1 MSETRVAFI
10 SFHASPLAAPGEG
23 KAGGMNVYVRQL
35 ARALGN
41 AGVAVDVFTREHR
54 FDRNGAK
61 ISNGGAPANGA
72 VPDNNADLRNGA
84 VPADYADLANGAVP
98 ANNADLANGAV
109 PADYADLANGANMA
123 NMVESIS
130 ANVRVIHLPAG
141 APDTPMDDL
150 YRHLPQ
156 FLEGMQA
163 FRARHN
169 LTYRAVHSHYW
180 LSGWLG
186 RAFSQALN
194 LPHVITFHTLA
205 RIKMQSRPG
214 ETEPKARQQVEEEL
228 LASADRIIAF
238 SPHERDAMARLY
250 GADVNRIQLA
260 PCGVDLST
268 FRPLDREESRKRLG
282 LNGDKVLL
290 YVGRI
295 ESLKGVELLVHTAA
309 QLDTC
314 EPVRVL
320 VVGDDNGQDRE
331 LDRLRDLA
339 ETLQVED
346 SFQFVGRVA
355 QEELP
360 VYYSA
365 ADVCVV
371 PSFYES
377 FGLAALESMAC
388 GTPVVASRVG
398 GLSTVIQHGSTGY
411 LKSWRCPEAFANS
424 LEMLIS
430 SKSLQSSM
438 GLAARRR
445 AEDLSWDKVAGQI
458 ADVYR
463 TLAAERAA
471 AGPA

>member
-1 MSETRVAFI
+1 MNGEPQLNEARVAFI

-41 AGVAVDVFTREHR
+41 VGIPVDVFTREYR
-54 FDRNGAK
+54 SGAARDNLPDMPQMIEN
-61 ISNGGAPANGA
+61 ISG
-72 VPDNNADLRNGA
+72 
-84 VPADYADLANGAVP
+84 
-98 ANNADLANGAV
+98 
-109 PADYADLANGANMA
+109 
-123 NMVESIS
+123 
-130 ANVRVIHLPAG
+130 NVRVIHLPAG
-141 APDTPMDDL
+141 DPDAPMDEFFDL
-150 YRHLPQ
+150 LPG
-156 FLEGMQA
+156 FLAEMQD
-163 FRARHN
+163 FTRRN
-169 LTYRAVHSHYW
+169 GLQYRAVHSHYW

-186 RAFSQALN
+186 CAFSRWLDI
-194 LPHVITFHTLA
+194 PHVITFHTLS

-214 ETEPKARQQVEEEL
+214 EREPMQRQEVEEQL
-228 LASADRIIAF
+228 IASADRIIAF
-238 SPHERDAMARLY
+238 SPHERDAMSRLY
-250 GADVNRIQLA
+250 GADVGRIQLA
-260 PCGVDLST
+260 PCGVDLGT

-295 ESLKGVELLVHTAA
+295 ESLKGVELLVRTTAH
-309 QLDTC
+309 LDTC

-331 LDRLRDLA
+331 VDRLRELA
-339 ETLQVED
+339 ETLDVGETID
-346 SFQFVGRVA
+346 FVGRVA
-355 QEELP
+355 QDELP

-398 GLSTVIQHGSTGY
+398 GLSTVVQHGSTGY

-430 SKSLQSSM
+430 SKSLQHSM

-445 AEDLSWDKVAGQI
+445 AEAMSWDKVAEQI
-458 ADVYR
+458 AGVYD
-463 TLAAERAA
+463 TLATERAA
-471 AGPA
+471 SSAT

>member
-1 MSETRVAFI
+1 MNEARVAFI
-10 SFHASPLAAPGEG
+10 SFHASPLMAPGEG

-41 AGVAVDVFTREHR
+41 IGIAVDVFTREHR
-54 FDRNGAK
+54 PGAT
-61 ISNGGAPANGA
+61 S
-72 VPDNNADLRNGA
+72 AD
-84 VPADYADLANGAVP
+84 
-98 ANNADLANGAV
+98 
-109 PADYADLANGANMA
+109 
-123 NMVESIS
+123 MVETLSD
-130 ANVRVIHLPAG
+130 NTRVIHLPAG
-141 APDTPMDDL
+141 EPDTPMEDFFDL
-150 YRHLPQ
+150 LPRFLAEMQDFTRRNHLQ
-156 FLEGMQA
+156 
-163 FRARHN
+163 
-169 LTYRAVHSHYW
+169 YRAVHSHYW

-186 RAFSQALN
+186 QGFSRWLDI
-194 LPHVITFHTLA
+194 PHVITFHTLS

-214 ETEPKARQQVEEEL
+214 EREPLQRQEVEEQIIN
-228 LASADRIIAF
+228 SADRIVAF
-238 SPHERDAMARLY
+238 SPHERDAMSRLY
-250 GADVNRIQLA
+250 GADVNRVQLA
-260 PCGVDLST
+260 PCGVDLGT
-268 FRPLDREESRKRLG
+268 FRPLDREESRRQLG

-290 YVGRI
+290 CVGRI
-295 ESLKGVELLVHTAA
+295 ESLKGVELLVRTTA

-331 LDRLRDLA
+331 VDRLRELA
-339 ETLQVED
+339 ESLEVGDTID
-346 SFQFVGRVA
+346 FVGRVA

-430 SKSLQSSM
+430 SKSLQHSM

-445 AEDLSWDKVAGQI
+445 AEDMSWDKVAEQI
-458 ADVYR
+458 AGIYDI
-463 TLAAERAA
+463 LAMERVAPGAA
-471 AGPA
+471 

>member
-1 MSETRVAFI
+1 MNEARVAFI

-41 AGVAVDVFTREHR
+41 VGIPVDVYTREYR
-54 FDRNGAK
+54 SSAT
-61 ISNGGAPANGA
+61 
-72 VPDNNADLRNGA
+72 
-84 VPADYADLANGAVP
+84 PAD
-98 ANNADLANGAV
+98 
-109 PADYADLANGANMA
+109 
-123 NMVESIS
+123 MVEDIS
-130 ANVRVIHLPAG
+130 GNTRVIHLPAG
-141 APDTPMDDL
+141 DPDTPMDRYFDL
-150 YRHLPQ
+150 LPG
-156 FLEGMQA
+156 FLEEMQE
-163 FRARHN
+163 FTRRN
-169 LTYRAVHSHYW
+169 SLNYRAVHSHYW

-186 RAFSQALN
+186 RAFSEWLDI
-194 LPHVITFHTLA
+194 PHVITFHTLS

-214 ETEPKARQQVEEEL
+214 EREPWQRQEVEEQL
-228 LASADRIIAF
+228 IASADRIVAF

-250 GADVNRIQLA
+250 GADVSRIHLA
-260 PCGVDLST
+260 PCGVDLGT
-268 FRPLDREESRKRLG
+268 FRPLDREESRRQLG

-295 ESLKGVELLVHTAA
+295 ESLKGVELLVRTTAH
-309 QLDTC
+309 LDTC

-331 LDRLRDLA
+331 VDRLRELA
-339 ETLQVED
+339 ETLEVGESID
-346 SFQFVGRVA
+346 FVGRVA
-355 QEELP
+355 QDQLP

-430 SKSLQSSM
+430 SKSLQHSM

-445 AEDLSWDKVAGQI
+445 AEDMSWDKVAEQI
-458 ADVYR
+458 AGVY
-463 TLAAERAA
+463 TALAAERAA
-471 AGPA
+471 SGAT

>member
-41 AGVAVDVFTREHR
+41 SGVAVDVFTREHR

-61 ISNGGAPANGA
+61 VGNGGAPANGA
-72 VPDNNADLRNGA
+72 VPANGAIPADYADLANGAVPANDADLRNGA
-84 VPADYADLANGAVP
+84 VPADYADLANG
-98 ANNADLANGAV
+98 
-109 PADYADLANGANMA
+109 A

-186 RAFSQALN
+186 RAFSQALD
-194 LPHVITFHTLA
+194 LPHIITFHTLA

-250 GADVNRIQLA
+250 GADINRIQLA

>member
-1 MSETRVAFI
+1 MIELI
-10 SFHASPLAAPGEG
+10 S
-23 KAGGMNVYVRQL
+23 
-35 ARALGN
+35 
-41 AGVAVDVFTREHR
+41 D
-54 FDRNGAK
+54 
-61 ISNGGAPANGA
+61 
-72 VPDNNADLRNGA
+72 
-84 VPADYADLANGAVP
+84 
-98 ANNADLANGAV
+98 
-109 PADYADLANGANMA
+109 
-123 NMVESIS
+123 
-130 ANVRVIHLPAG
+130 NVRVIHLPAG
-141 APDTPMDDL
+141 AVDAPMDSFYDL
-150 YRHLPQ
+150 LPG
-156 FLEGMQA
+156 FLEEMQQ
-163 FRARHN
+163 FTRRHG
-169 LTYRAVHSHYW
+169 LAYRAVHSHYW

-186 RAFSQALN
+186 HAFSRWLDV
-194 LPHVITFHTLA
+194 PHVITFHTLS

-214 ETEPKARQQVEEEL
+214 ELEPLERQEVEEQL
-228 LASADRIIAF
+228 LASADCVIAF

-250 GADVNRIQLA
+250 GADVNRIRLA
-260 PCGVDLST
+260 PCGVDLRT

-295 ESLKGVELLVHTAA
+295 ESLKGVELLVRTTAH
-309 QLDTC
+309 LDTC

-331 LDRLRDLA
+331 VDRLRELA
-339 ETLQVED
+339 DTLEVGQSID
-346 SFQFVGRVA
+346 FVGRVA

-430 SKSLQSSM
+430 SKSLQNSM

-445 AEDLSWDKVAGQI
+445 AEDMSWEKVAERI
-458 ADVYR
+458 AGEYEA
-463 TLAAERAA
+463 LATEKAA
-471 AGPA
+471 AGTS

>member
-1 MSETRVAFI
+1 MNEARVAFI

-41 AGVAVDVFTREHR
+41 TGVPVDVFTREYR
-54 FDRNGAK
+54 EDVGYGNMRGEMIEN
-61 ISNGGAPANGA
+61 ISG
-72 VPDNNADLRNGA
+72 
-84 VPADYADLANGAVP
+84 
-98 ANNADLANGAV
+98 
-109 PADYADLANGANMA
+109 
-123 NMVESIS
+123 
-130 ANVRVIHLPAG
+130 NVRVVHLPAG
-141 APDTPMDDL
+141 EPDAPMDSFYGL
-150 YRHLPQ
+150 LPD
-156 FLEGMQA
+156 FLEEMKA
-163 FRARHN
+163 FNRRHGV
-169 LTYRAVHSHYW
+169 TYRAVHSHYW

-186 RAFSQALN
+186 QAFSRWLDI
-194 LPHVITFHTLA
+194 PHVITFHTLS

-214 ETEPKARQQVEEEL
+214 EREPLQRQEVEEQL
-228 LASADRIIAF
+228 IASADRIIAF

-250 GADVNRIQLA
+250 GADTNRIQLA
-260 PCGVDLST
+260 PCGVDLGT
-268 FRPLDREESRKRLG
+268 FRPLDREESRKQLG

-295 ESLKGVELLVHTAA
+295 ESLKGVELLVRTAA
-309 QLDTC
+309 HLDTC

-331 LDRLRDLA
+331 VDRLRELA
-339 ETLQVED
+339 DTLEVGD
-346 SFQFVGRVA
+346 SIDFVGRVA
-355 QEELP
+355 QDELP

-398 GLSTVIQHGSTGY
+398 GLSTVVQHGSTGY

-430 SKSLQSSM
+430 SKSLQHSM

-445 AEDLSWDKVAGQI
+445 AEGMSWDKVAEQI
-458 ADVYR
+458 AGVYE
-463 TLAAERAA
+463 TLAKERSAS
-471 AGPA
+471 GTT